1 MDEEEQNSGAEA
13 EEDDADASDMEL
25 ESNNDGGGNG
35 DDDDADNED
44 DTNAWWNQDMSA
56 EDFMSQ
62 FFDHQSSAEYEQ
74 LRQSEAE
81 TALPSFSDA
90 FVQECLALIH
100 GAPNGR
106 NDDHRRELL
115 LAWIRCNRTQRVTYF
130 LTHKECKQ
138 FNTDHNLGMPPQDF
152 NGLMPV
158 VRAKVAKALERVEYP
173 DEGVNE
179 DEDVATGPSAHIV
192 ELLSSTFLKRLKK
205 GKEEG
210 QQSYSSG
217 GHRAE
222 KPFMKQFVDALKR
235 NNDGGKSSIE
245 YLSDFYLSLLCIRYA
260 QLDIT
265 HTLHIHY
272 IR

>member
-1 MDEEEQNSGAEA
+1 MAAASFDAHYDEAGGDLLLSAGDYMYNCQEEIGFDY
-13 EEDDADASDMEL
+13 DDLDLD
-25 ESNNDGGGNG
+25 NNDVPFPPAISEYTKSDSRQPLITFDKAKKTAFKQAVEEVKYFRDKLGHGTKGV
-35 DDDDADNED
+35 DNAFDIMFGED
-44 DTNAWWNQDMSA
+44 SELFSKFNVKFGIKSFEVYSRFMATFFIECCLSTNYSKLC
-56 EDFMSQ
+56 SLSL
-62 FFDHQSSAEYEQ
+62 FD
-74 LRQSEAE
+74 
-81 TALPSFSDA
+81 
-90 FVQECLALIH
+90 
-100 GAPNGR
+100 
-106 NDDHRRELL
+106 
-115 LAWIRCNRTQRVTYF
+115 
-130 LTHKECKQ
+130 
-138 FNTDHNLGMPPQDF
+138 NTGQMPPQDF

-245 YLSDFYLSLLCIRYA
+245 YLSDFYLSLFCA
-260 QLDIT
+260 
-265 HTLHIHY
+265 
-272 IR
+272 